1 MQNAR
6 RPQIRN
12 VNISRG
18 NGECES
24 CLVIENERRCN
35 AECKASNHAILL
47 RSYMPFYCDILS
59 VLFPLYWYL

>member
-24 CLVIENERRCN
+24 CLVMENANR
-35 AECKASNHAILL
+35 A
-47 RSYMPFYCDILS
+47 
-59 VLFPLYWYL
+59 W